1 MKQTLVIYF
10 CLILAKKNLIKI
22 FLFIG
27 LVYLFILSIQL
38 MGASFKLLGKGFA
51 ESLITTTSNPF
62 FGLIIGILTTS
73 LLQSSSTTTSI
84 AVGCV
89 AGGILTLRGAI
100 PIIMGANIGTTITSA
115 LVSIGHISRKQEFQR
130 AFAAATLHEF
140 FNILAVI
147 ILFTLEQFTHI
158 LESTALSLSGAFVN
172 MGGIQFL
179 SPLKVITKPVIDLL
193 VSLLRNPIP
202 ISILSLAALFFS
214 LFYMVKIMRSLV
226 LDKIEVLLD
235 RFLFR
240 NAFTAFVFATFVTAV
255 IQSSSITIS
264 LIVPLAGAGLL
275 GIGRIFPYVAGAN
288 IGTTITALLAACA
301 TLNPAAITVALS
313 HSLFNIFGVILIYPI
328 KAVPIRMAEIF
339 SEITSRSKMHMTF
352 FLIGYF
358 SLHFL
363 PILFIIL

>member
-1 MKQTLVIYF
+1 VIYF
-10 CLILAKKNLIKI
+10 CLKLKSKNFAKTS
-22 FLFIG
+22 LFIG
-27 LVYLFILSIQL
+27 LLYLFILSIQL
-38 MGASFKLLGKGFA
+38 MGASFKLLGEGFA

-115 LVSIGHISRKQEFQR
+115 IVSIGHVSRKQEFQR

-147 ILFTLEQFTHI
+147 SLFTLEQFTHI
-158 LESTALSLSGAFVN
+158 LETSAQSLSGAFVN
-172 MGGIQFL
+172 MGGIRFL
-179 SPLKVITKPVIDLL
+179 SPLKAITKPVIDIL
-193 VSLLRNPIP
+193 VSLLKHPIP
-202 ISILSLAALFFS
+202 ISILSLTALFFS
-214 LFYMVKIMRSLV
+214 LFFMVKIMRSL
-226 LDKIEVLLD
+226 LLGKIEVLLD

-240 NAFTAFVFATFVTAV
+240 NSFTAFVFAVFTTAV
-255 IQSSSITIS
+255 IQSSSITVS

-275 GIGRIFPYVAGAN
+275 GIKKIFPYVAGAN

-301 TLNPAAITVALS
+301 TLNPVAITVALS
-313 HSLFNIFGVILIYPI
+313 HFLFNVFGVVLIYPL
-328 KAVPIRMAEIF
+328 KAIPIRMAEF
-339 SEITSRSKMHMTF
+339 FAEVTSRSKKHMTF

-358 SLHFL
+358 ALHFL

>member
-1 MKQTLVIYF
+1 
-10 CLILAKKNLIKI
+10 
-22 FLFIG
+22 
-27 LVYLFILSIQL
+27 
-38 MGASFKLLGKGFA
+38 MGASFKLMGKGFA
-51 ESLITTTSNPF
+51 ENLIAATSNPF
-62 FGLIIGILTTS
+62 IGLIIGVLTTS

-158 LESTALSLSGAFVN
+158 LETTAQTFSGVFVN
-172 MGGIQFL
+172 IGGIRFF
-179 SPLKVITKPVIDLL
+179 SPLKTITKPIIDFFLPMIGSPLL
-193 VSLLRNPIP
+193 ACLLALI
-202 ISILSLAALFFS
+202 ILFISLA
-214 LFYMVKIMRSLV
+214 YMVKIMRSFTLG
-226 LDKIEVLLD
+226 KIEVLLD

-240 NAFTAFVFATFVTAV
+240 NAFTAFLFAAVSTGV

-275 GIGRIFPYVAGAN
+275 ELNRLFPYVAGAN
-288 IGTTITALLAACA
+288 IGTTITAMLAACA
-301 TLNPAAITVALS
+301 TLNPVAITVAIS
-313 HSLFNIFGVILIYPI
+313 HFLFNVFGVVLIYPMKSI
-328 KAVPIRMAEIF
+328 PISLAKAFAVL
-339 SEITSRSKMHMTF
+339 TSRSKSHMTF
-352 FLIGYF
+352 FLIAYF
-358 SLHFL
+358 ALHFL
-363 PILFIIL
+363 PILFIIF